1 MSVLGHRW
9 WLLLLMLIFLLLL
22 FHQFSGLL
30 SPRLSPCRPPQ
41 PRREI
46 QTDEEKEGYE
56 AWNREQM
63 KRKIRVKKFCNKE
76 TEWKDTW
83 LNDPNIHPLMFQY
96 NAEHS
101 LMGCLQPK
109 VASTTWHQHF
119 YCLESETRRE
129 EIGLL
134 PREEQA
140 DLLSAPS
147 DPDVETLASTSVS
160 FSMVRHPFERL
171 VSAYQDKIANNPEG
185 HLRLWKGVYKM
196 IESQY
201 GDKTF
206 PSFVKWLVGWK
217 EVHEDLCPD
226 PDEDTP
232 VACEMNPHWSQLQDR
247 CFYCALTYKV
257 IAKFETFQEDLR
269 YIGYLA
275 NVTFNEGVRENHT
288 GKTTSLRALKFFR
301 QLTQGEVGAL
311 YNLYREDFLM
321 FGYSALPY
329 KAVAR
334 K

>member
-1 MSVLGHRW
+1 
-9 WLLLLMLIFLLLL
+9 
-22 FHQFSGLL
+22 
-30 SPRLSPCRPPQ
+30 
-41 PRREI
+41 
-46 QTDEEKEGYE
+46 
-56 AWNREQM
+56 M
-63 KRKIRVKKFCNKE
+63 KRRVRVKKFCNQEKGWKE
-76 TEWKDTW
+76 TW
-83 LNDPNIHPLMFQY
+83 LNDPNIHPLMFQH
-96 NAEHS
+96 NAQYS

-119 YCLESETRRE
+119 YCLESERRRE
-129 EIGLL
+129 ELSLL

-140 DLLSAPS
+140 DLLSAPL
-147 DPDVETLASTSVS
+147 DPDVETLVSTSVS

-171 VSAYQDKIANNPEG
+171 VSAYQDKIADNPEG

-217 EVHEDLCPD
+217 GVHKDLCPD

-232 VACEMNPHWSQLQDR
+232 VACDMNPHWSQLQDR

-257 IAKFETFQEDLR
+257 IAKFETFQDDLR

-288 GKTTSLRALKFFR
+288 GKTTSLRALNFFR
-301 QLTQGEVGAL
+301 QLTQGEVSAL

-321 FGYSALPY
+321 FGYSSLPY

-334 K
+334 N